1 MMKLPKMTA
10 SMNWV
15 VASCIFTIASLFCS
29 SLVSAQLLPPAPG
42 AKTTNFNKFSCAV
55 DDGGGG
61 LLEFLLHGGGPPQ
74 FSSYA
79 YKDKATSELQT
90 LKLLCID
97 DLVRSRLLC
106 GLVESN
112 TDTERKTA
120 FILDYELKTMTKVE
134 FILPEDARFPPISTD
149 YPIICK

>member
-1 MMKLPKMTA
+1 MKLPKMTA

-15 VASCIFTIASLFCS
+15 VASCIFTIANLSCS

-106 GLVESN
+106 GLVKSN

-134 FILPEDARFPPISTD
+134 FTVPTSTNTPSKFTE
-149 YPIICK
+149 YNVSCN